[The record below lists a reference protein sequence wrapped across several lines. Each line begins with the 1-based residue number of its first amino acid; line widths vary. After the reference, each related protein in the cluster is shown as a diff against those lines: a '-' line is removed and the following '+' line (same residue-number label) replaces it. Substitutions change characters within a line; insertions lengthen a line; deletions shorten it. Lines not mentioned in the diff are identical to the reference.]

1 MQESGFYISAR
12 QGHFVIRGGK
22 LWQAPKLE
30 EAWGAQLQ
38 DKKLIISFRPG
49 DTLEEVFTSLRK
61 QIRQISWRLSLRLFA
76 SALLTPLVLVLP
88 AIILIVFIGTVG
100 AYGNLI
106 NELIS
111 AEGGGNAMTHL
122 GITKYKLFF
131 IQTTIYIVGAY
142 AFPLFFQGDYDDT
155 ISRFK
160 KLTDNQQIMKARLQK
175 ALSLLQKRGY
185 INRVILWNPNL
196 VSPENQWIGDTLL
209 PAIVTANV
217 PLSLMVKVEEQF
229 LSRSLLEKLSGKALE
244 WKESKE
250 KEDTE
255 AATPIPYS
263 YLEGWEKEMWQ
274 IFSAASTLN
283 LPAHWQAEGEN
294 PPEGSLP
301 GVVSLSLARQI
312 VGHFRN
318 RLFSAALDEYEASV
332 SLFASRCIND
342 YGLLRPLRT
351 QNLNQ
356 YQGDPKLLREELT
369 KLREERSYVFPY
381 LQRQAGELLP
391 AINDIAG
398 LIILAGTQASEGVYK
413 ENKRQCIQAFVE
425 RAARQEQL
433 RVLRYFWDKIIVSQD
448 QQPHEAENELFRLIE
463 TPTLQALVLAFRRAG
478 MYEKTHA
485 CYHFLR
491 AIYPIQS
498 SIGKAVVLSEQG
510 AYEESIEK
518 FLETEATW
526 MGDLY
531 PEKDAPG
538 SADV

>member
-175 ALSLLQKRGY
+175 ALKPAPKKR
-185 INRVILWNPNL
+185 IHR
-196 VSPENQWIGDTLL
+196 
-209 PAIVTANV
+209 
-217 PLSLMVKVEEQF
+217 
-229 LSRSLLEKLSGKALE
+229 
-244 WKESKE
+244 
-250 KEDTE
+250 
-255 AATPIPYS
+255 
-263 YLEGWEKEMWQ
+263 
-274 IFSAASTLN
+274 
-283 LPAHWQAEGEN
+283 
-294 PPEGSLP
+294 
-301 GVVSLSLARQI
+301 
-312 VGHFRN
+312 
-318 RLFSAALDEYEASV
+318 
-332 SLFASRCIND
+332 
-342 YGLLRPLRT
+342 
-351 QNLNQ
+351 
-356 YQGDPKLLREELT
+356 
-369 KLREERSYVFPY
+369 
-381 LQRQAGELLP
+381 
-391 AINDIAG
+391 
-398 LIILAGTQASEGVYK
+398 
-413 ENKRQCIQAFVE
+413 
-425 RAARQEQL
+425 
-433 RVLRYFWDKIIVSQD
+433 
-448 QQPHEAENELFRLIE
+448 
-463 TPTLQALVLAFRRAG
+463 
-478 MYEKTHA
+478 
-485 CYHFLR
+485 
-491 AIYPIQS
+491 
-498 SIGKAVVLSEQG
+498 
-510 AYEESIEK
+510 
-518 FLETEATW
+518 
-526 MGDLY
+526 
-531 PEKDAPG
+531 PG
-538 SADV
+538 SPLEPQPRLTRKPVDRRHPPAGHRNGNCAPKPDGERWRSNF